1 MCYKI
6 EYIVL
11 DLPILPAAEVARAC
25 LRRPE
30 IEFNELD
37 FWACKPSSLNS
48 VCKPRNRVHWTRFQG
63 LQTESKELGLQAQ
76 KPSSL
81 NSVCKPRNRVLCTR
95 FHLSPRVHHRTHSKN
110 FLRLK
115 NTQFQKTQ
123 SLTLIPSHSQ
133 SLSHSHS
140 PLSLSLSLTLT
151 LLLHRRLAQ
160 SLIPSHSS
168 RSVAVAVAVAASRS
182 RPSVSASLNLSPSM
196 VGSNYLTKVRT
207 LFFLGLLV
215 MDDWHALID
224 FF

>member
-1 MCYKI
+1 M
-6 EYIVL
+6 L
-11 DLPILPAAEVARAC
+11 T
-25 LRRPE
+25 
-30 IEFNELD
+30 
-37 FWACKPSSLNS
+37 
-48 VCKPRNRVHWTRFQG
+48 NRVQRTRFLG
-63 LQTESKELGLQAQ
+63 IETKFFELGLQAQ
-76 KPSSL
+76 K
-81 NSVCKPRNRVLCTR
+81 
-95 FHLSPRVHHRTHSKN
+95 LSPKDSVSFSLPVAHQPTQKISYRVSKIHSE
-110 FLRLK
+110 
-115 NTQFQKTQ
+115 
-123 SLTLIPSHSQ
+123 
-133 SLSHSHS
+133 HSHS
-140 PLSLSLSLTLT
+140 LSLSVSLSLFDSLLSLSLSLTLT